1 MNEGIESFVTL
12 FFLLFLSA
20 RNPGMLSARFPV
32 LPCSTIYRYA
42 ESLYCILYSDFQ
54 FIKPWKPSASSG
66 LVRRDAARH
75 DSGRKNRTALY
86 DCRIQ
91 Q

>member
-32 LPCSTIYRYA
+32 LPCSTIHRYA
-42 ESLYCILYSDFQ
+42 ESVYFSFSVIFSFLAIFQ
-54 FIKPWKPSASSG
+54 
-66 LVRRDAARH
+66 RRCAP
-75 DSGRKNRTALY
+75 
-86 DCRIQ
+86 
-91 Q
+91 